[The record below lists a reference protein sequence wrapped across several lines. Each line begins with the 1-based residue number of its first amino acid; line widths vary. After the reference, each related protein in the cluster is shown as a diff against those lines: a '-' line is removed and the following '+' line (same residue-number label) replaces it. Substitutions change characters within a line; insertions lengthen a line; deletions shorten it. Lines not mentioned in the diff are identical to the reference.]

1 MGRVIK
7 CKRVFIWQSAGSEW
21 LAALSSL
28 AHIIGPNDGEL
39 SVMQSDVEGHSGL
52 LQIELLPAAHK
63 L

>member
-1 MGRVIK
+1 MSVYLFGK
-7 CKRVFIWQSAGSEW
+7 
-21 LAALSSL
+21 ALVENGEPRCSSL
-28 AHIIGPNDGEL
+28 ARIIGPNDGEL